1 MLDNTEDPGKLG
13 GFCNGSVPC
22 IDDHA
27 KCDDTSSNGVC
38 KCDAINF
45 FRNHEGICI
54 PGRLTIDFNTFVLKH
69 VHVSS
74 KRKQKRFN
82 IILIVFVAKKKY

>member
-1 MLDNTEDPGKLG
+1 MRTRLYSSFTVLIWFLFIAIWTISFLLDNTEDPGKLG

-45 FRNHEGICI
+45 FRNHEGICV
-54 PGRLTIDFNTFVLKH
+54 PGR
-69 VHVSS
+69 
-74 KRKQKRFN
+74 
-82 IILIVFVAKKKY
+82 